1 MSDKPMEAVF
11 RPALILMSG
20 RGLGFLA
27 AFAIPMV
34 LARVFDQD
42 TFGTYKQLFLI
53 YGTLFG
59 IMQLGMAES
68 LYYFLPVQAKKGGG
82 YIFNTLIVL
91 LSVGIVSALLLWIMQ
106 AYVAKL
112 LNNPDLVGYIP
123 WIGVYLLFMLLAVVL
138 EIAMTVKKQHLSASL
153 TYAASDLLRTLLYV
167 APVLMFS
174 SILWLLLGAVCFAIV
189 RFIVAFAYVIREF
202 GSELR
207 PDKPLLRKHLAYAIP
222 FGIAGLIEVAQVNL
236 HMYAVSYYFDVA
248 TFAIYAVGCL
258 QVPLIDFLSTST
270 ANVMMVNMREKL
282 LENNLAAVRAI
293 WLDTVRKLALIFCPL
308 VFGLLIIANELI
320 VLLFTTTYQR
330 SVPIFMIWTSGML
343 FSIMITSGVLRVFAE
358 TRFLILQN
366 IIHLVLIVSLIQFF
380 LVRFDLIGAVLVT
393 LVATGLTKIVSL
405 MRIKSILQ
413 ATMPQLLPWKSLASV
428 TALAALA
435 TAPALLLKSLLD
447 THDLITLLST
457 GAAYTIT
464 YYFLLLW
471 IGPMRDDEKKMLV
484 VSILSPLTW
493 LLRNRSLKKAV
504 RELPR

>member
-20 RGLGFLA
+20 RGLGFIA

-42 TFGTYKQLFLI
+42 DFGTYKQLFLI

-59 IMQLGMAES
+59 ISQLGMAES
-68 LYYFLPVQAKKGGG
+68 LYYFLPVQARKGGG
-82 YIFNTLIVL
+82 YIFNTLMVL
-91 LSVGIVSALLLWIMQ
+91 LSVGIASALLLWITQ

-112 LNNPDLVGYIP
+112 LNNPDLIGYIP

-138 EIAMTVKKQHLSASL
+138 EIVMTVKKQHLSASL
-153 TYAASDLLRTLLYV
+153 TYAASDLLRTFLYV

-174 SILWLLLGAVCFAIV
+174 NILWLLLGAVCFAII
-189 RFIVAFAYVIREF
+189 RFILAFAYVVREF
-202 GSELR
+202 GSDLR

-222 FGIAGLIEVAQVNL
+222 FGVSGLIEVTQINL

-308 VFGLLIIANELI
+308 VFGLLIIAHELI
-320 VLLFTTTYQR
+320 VLLFTSTYER
-330 SVPIFMIWTSGML
+330 SVPIFMIWTAGML
-343 FSIMITSGVLRVFAE
+343 FSILITSGVLRVFAE
-358 TRFLILQN
+358 TRFLILEN
-366 IIHLVLIVSLIQFF
+366 VIHLVLLISLIQFF
-380 LVRFDLIGAVLVT
+380 LVRYGLTGAVLVT
-393 LVATGLTKIVSL
+393 LVATGLTKIVSML
-405 MRIKSILQ
+405 KIKSILQ
-413 ATMPQLLPWKSLASV
+413 ASMSQLLPWKSLASA

-435 TAPALLLKSLLD
+435 TLPALLLKAVLD

-457 GAAYTIT
+457 GAVYTLT

-471 IGPMRDDEKKMLV
+471 LGPMTDKEKKMLV
-484 VSILSPLTW
+484 LAIQSPLTW
-493 LLRNRSLKKAV
+493 LLRNRSPKKTV